1 MLQFRGSGLRRR
13 KKQKLDSGENVE
25 QFNGREG
32 ETATLLSTG
41 FVSLTLRVGGF
52 APRHLSRS
60 AFPVLQSVSKIEKK
74 VKCKIK
80 SKLKN

>member
-1 MLQFRGSGLRRR
+1 LRFAAKRAT
-13 KKQKLDSGENVE
+13 E

-41 FVSLTLRVGGF
+41 LFTLNLRGGGF

-60 AFPVLQSVSKIEKK
+60 AASRLHHRHK
-74 VKCKIK
+74 
-80 SKLKN
+80 